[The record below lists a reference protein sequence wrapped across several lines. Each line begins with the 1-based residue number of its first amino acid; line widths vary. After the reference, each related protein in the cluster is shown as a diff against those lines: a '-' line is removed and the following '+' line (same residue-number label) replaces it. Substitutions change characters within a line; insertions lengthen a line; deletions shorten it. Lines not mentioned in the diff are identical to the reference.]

1 MPAPIAPDWQAGRWR
16 LDLDRLFDAV
26 TPRTR
31 GISLNSPSNPVGW
44 TASREELLAI
54 RDFCRKHA
62 AAYVSDPDGALRI
75 RARPGALG
83 LYRQGSAKAQ
93 CVYCTHCGVL
103 IGVMYE
109 AVGHRYATVNVRVLD
124 GEPGFADSVVVSP
137 KTLSAAEKV
146 SRWKQLWCRGVEVE
160 ER

>member
-1 MPAPIAPDWQAGRWR
+1 MHRLSGQCHCQAIQLELQLPQPPASYQ
-16 LDLDRLFDAV
+16 
-26 TPRTR
+26 PR
-31 GISLNSPSNPVGW
+31 
-44 TASREELLAI
+44 ACDC
-54 RDFCRKHA
+54 DFCRKHA

-124 GEPGFADSVVVSP
+124 GEPGFADSVGVSP

-146 SRWKQLWCRGVEVE
+146 SR
-160 ER
+160 

>member
-1 MPAPIAPDWQAGRWR
+1 
-16 LDLDRLFDAV
+16 
-26 TPRTR
+26 
-31 GISLNSPSNPVGW
+31 
-44 TASREELLAI
+44 
-54 RDFCRKHA
+54 
-62 AAYVSDPDGALRI
+62 
-75 RARPGALG
+75 
-83 LYRQGSAKAQ
+83 
-93 CVYCTHCGVL
+93 
-103 IGVMYE
+103 MYE

>member
-1 MPAPIAPDWQAGRWR
+1 MHRLSGQCHCQAIQLELQLPQPPASYQ
-16 LDLDRLFDAV
+16 
-26 TPRTR
+26 PR
-31 GISLNSPSNPVGW
+31 
-44 TASREELLAI
+44 ACDC
-54 RDFCRKHA
+54 DFCRKHA
-62 AAYVSDPDGALRI
+62 AADVSDPDGALRI

-124 GEPGFADSVVVSP
+124 GEPGFADSVGVSP

-160 ER
+160 EW

>member
-1 MPAPIAPDWQAGRWR
+1 MHRLSGQCHCQAIQLELQLPQPPASYQ
-16 LDLDRLFDAV
+16 
-26 TPRTR
+26 PR
-31 GISLNSPSNPVGW
+31 
-44 TASREELLAI
+44 ACDC
-54 RDFCRKHA
+54 DFCRKHA

-124 GEPGFADSVVVSP
+124 GEVAVSISDNVVGRLARFRDRGEPCLAELIAVVFLQKQPFFDKFQQHPADAGPGYA
-137 KTLSAAEKV
+137 
-146 SRWKQLWCRGVEVE
+146 
-160 ER
+160 